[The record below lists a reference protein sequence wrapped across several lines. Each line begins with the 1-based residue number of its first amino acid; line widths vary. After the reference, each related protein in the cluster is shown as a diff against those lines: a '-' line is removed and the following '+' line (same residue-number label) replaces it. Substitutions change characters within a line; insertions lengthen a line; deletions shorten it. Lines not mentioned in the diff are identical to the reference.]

1 MRSSRQSKPIVNPGK
16 GNPDSFAI
24 RNPGDG
30 MIFGDKVLLREKRS
44 SDAHNDYLW
53 QTDQELVELD
63 ASPVLTMPFSHYL
76 LEYALQLRSSA
87 LIRRPFAVETFDGK
101 HIGNCSYYNVEEAK
115 GEAEVGIMIGDRD
128 YWDKGYGTDAIT
140 ALVSHIFEGTR
151 LKRLY
156 LKTLDWNKRAQQ
168 CFNKCGFT
176 PCGQLYQNGYN
187 FVLMELHR
195 KGWEKL
201 HGKT

>member
-1 MRSSRQSKPIVNPGK
+1 
-16 GNPDSFAI
+16 
-24 RNPGDG
+24 
-30 MIFGDKVLLREKRS
+30 MIFGDRVILREKRS

-53 QTDQELVELD
+53 QTDRELVELD

-76 LEYALQLRSSA
+76 LDHALQLRS
-87 LIRRPFAVETFDGK
+87 LTLNRRPFAVETFDGK
-101 HIGNCSYYNVEEAK
+101 HIGNCSCYNVEEAK
-115 GEAEVGIMIGDRD
+115 GEAEVGILIGDRN
-128 YWDKGYGTDAIT
+128 YWDKGYGTDALT
-140 ALVSHIFEGTR
+140 ALVSHIFQGTG

-176 PCGQLYQNGYN
+176 PCGHLYQGGYN

-195 KGWEKL
+195 KGWEKQ
-201 HGKT
+201 HCKT

>member
-1 MRSSRQSKPIVNPGK
+1 M
-16 GNPDSFAI
+16 

-44 SDAHNDYLW
+44 SGAHNDYLW

-63 ASPVLTMPFSHYL
+63 ASPMLTMPFSHYL
-76 LEYALQLRSSA
+76 LDYALQLRSSA
-87 LIRRPFAVETFDGK
+87 LIRRPFAMETFDGK
-101 HIGNCSYYNVEEAK
+101 HIGNCSYYNVEGTK
-115 GEAEVGIMIGDRD
+115 GEAEVGILIGDRD

-140 ALVSHIFEGTR
+140 ALVSHIFEETR

-176 PCGQLYQNGYN
+176 PCGQLYQDGYN

-195 KGWEKL
+195 KGWEKQ
-201 HGKT
+201 HGKI